1 VKFLLFSFLIL
12 GSLGALVAFVGCQDL
27 DKLLVGG
34 SKGTLVAAP
43 GMTFDEVKAR
53 SSLKLDGLADLGD
66 EKVIALSDAAAF
78 DFELAGTGIRF
89 ERCRYYALWNKKPD
103 PGISYILLQAT
114 KNVSW
119 AAIKKELL
127 KTQEKLK
134 ADGWTPVTLEDGKNA
149 AERLKDSLSEPAPA
163 REIGFKWKKGDLAL
177 VFSARRFPQTITGE
191 NPDVGE
197 PYNQELDIR
206 KEK

>member
-1 VKFLLFSFLIL
+1 MKIRPLFIL
-12 GSLGALVAFVGCQDL
+12 VFGSLAALAVLAACQDL

-53 SSLKLDGLADLGD
+53 SSLKLDGMADLGD

-78 DFELAGTGIRF
+78 DFELAGMGIRF
-89 ERCRYYALWNKKPD
+89 ERCRYYALWNQKPD
-103 PGISYILLQAT
+103 PGISYILIQAT

-119 AAIKKELL
+119 AAIKRELQKTQDKL
-127 KTQEKLK
+127 KTDGWVPLTGPDGRGAEEKLR
-134 ADGWTPVTLEDGKNA
+134 DDL
-149 AERLKDSLSEPAPA
+149 AEGAPA
-163 REIGFKWKKGDLAL
+163 REIAYRWKKGDIILTLA
-177 VFSARRFPQTITGE
+177 ARRFPQTIAGE

-206 KEK
+206 R